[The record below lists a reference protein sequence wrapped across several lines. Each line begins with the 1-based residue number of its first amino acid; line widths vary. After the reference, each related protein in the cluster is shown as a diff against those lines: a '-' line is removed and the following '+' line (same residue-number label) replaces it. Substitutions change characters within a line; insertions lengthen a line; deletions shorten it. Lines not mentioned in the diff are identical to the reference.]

1 MKRGLVFGKF
11 LPLHRGHQLMI
22 ETALSQVDDL
32 TIVVY
37 DSRRTGSERMPVELR
52 LSWLSQLYPQA
63 ENILSLDDPFADDSN
78 ADDPAYAEV
87 YAEGVAFL
95 GRFDRVFSSEP
106 GYDRFA
112 GLLGATHVLVDEA
125 RTLVPTSGT
134 VIRSDPYAYRGWM
147 DPLVYSS
154 LIERVVF
161 VGTESTGKSTLAKR
175 MAEELSTLWTHEFGR
190 ELWEAQG
197 LEGSFADH
205 LKMALRQRQRE
216 NAAARHSRR
225 YLFCDTNAWTTLHWS
240 LRSYGTA
247 DARLHE
253 LVDRTMDDYTWF
265 VCDNDFPWV
274 QDGTREMAGEAA
286 DQFQQQQV
294 RDLAQRAIPFVTLT
308 GPVEQRVQQVKDTL
322 GVP

>member
-37 DSRRTGSERMPVELR
+37 DSHRPDDERMPIELR
-52 LSWLSQLYPQA
+52 LHWLRELYPHV
-63 ENILSLDDPFADDSN
+63 ESILSLVDPLAGQLDT
-78 ADDPAYAEV
+78 DDPAHAEIYA
-87 YAEGVAFL
+87 AGVAFL
-95 GRFDRVFSSEP
+95 GRFDKVFSSER

-112 GLLGATHVLVDEA
+112 SLIGAEHVLVDEA

-134 VIRSDPYAYRGWM
+134 VIRSDPYAYRGWL
-147 DPLVYSS
+147 DPLVYAS
-154 LIERVVF
+154 LIRRVVF

-175 MAEELSTLWTHEFGR
+175 MAEELDTLWTHEFGR
-190 ELWEAQG
+190 ELWEAQN

-205 LKMALRQRQRE
+205 LKMGLRQRQRE
-216 NAAARHSRR
+216 DAAARHSRR
-225 YLFCDTNAWTTLHWS
+225 FLFCDTNAWTTLHWS

-253 LVDRTMDDYTWF
+253 LVDRTVGDYIWF
-265 VCDNDFPWV
+265 LCDNDFGWV
-274 QDGTREMAGEAA
+274 QDGTREMAGEASSR
-286 DQFQQQQV
+286 FQQQHVDDLARREIPYTTVSGSVEERVRQV
-294 RDLAQRAIPFVTLT
+294 R
-308 GPVEQRVQQVKDTL
+308 QVL
-322 GVP
+322 GVA